1 MRGARTAGS
10 VAGCCVRVRVRA
22 ALGWGAAA
30 AAAAV
35 GRGAGPSGTV
45 AMGGAVSG
53 QRISSQL

>member
-10 VAGCCVRVRVRA
+10 VAGCCVRVRA

>member
-10 VAGCCVRVRVRA
+10 VAGCCVRVRA
-22 ALGWGAAA
+22 ALGWR

>member
-30 AAAAV
+30 AAAV